1 MSTLALSMI
10 VRNCEKQIRDC
21 LESVRGCVD
30 EIQIADTGS
39 TDSTVCVAS
48 EMGGRVINIPW
59 ENDFAKARNLALQEV
74 HTDWVLVLD
83 ADEQLDPS
91 AAHYL
96 PGLMNQPKVR
106 GYLTSIRNY
115 VLSPQD
121 LVWDQPAVPND
132 ASFDRAKQYP
142 AYAEHQNVRLFRR
155 SPEIF
160 FVGRVHETVG
170 TTIESSGGKVSPCP
184 VLIHHFGLVEDPGTR
199 AQKNRLYRE
208 MGRQKLLEM
217 PENAQAHFEL
227 GLLEFENFHGFQEAL
242 RLFHRACELNPK
254 LSVSWFFAGV
264 ANLRLG
270 QPEEALRC
278 LKNAGARP
286 LVFEIQGDA
295 FYALGRFD
303 QARRAYLRAFDTVK
317 LPPELESK
325 LGLAEVRSGRVT
337 SGVARLRKAVERDAG
352 APQVHDRLVT
362 ALVWLN
368 QLGEAAEAAEKKI
381 ASVAP
386 DPQTY
391 LRAAVIRAQQEKWK
405 ESLQIL
411 RRGLAQFP
419 HHRGLER
426 VFAEVLPHTSSQT
439 VCCK

>member
-39 TDSTVCVAS
+39 TDSTICVAS
-48 EMGGRVINIPW
+48 EMGARVISIPW

-91 AAHYL
+91 ASHYL

-115 VLSPQD
+115 VRSAQD
-121 LVWDQPAVPND
+121 HLWDQPAVPND
-132 ASFDRAKQYP
+132 AGFERARQYP

-170 TTIESSGGKVSPCP
+170 TSIESSGGKVGPCP
-184 VLIHHFGLVEDPGTR
+184 VLIHHFGLVEHPDTR
-199 AQKNRLYRE
+199 AQKNRIYRE

-227 GLLEFENFHGFQEAL
+227 GLLEFEGFHEYQEAL
-242 RLFHRACELNPK
+242 RLFRRACELNPE

-264 ANLRLG
+264 VNLKTG

-278 LKNAGARP
+278 LRNAGTRP

-295 FYALGRFD
+295 FYTLGQFD

-317 LPPELESK
+317 LAPELESK
-325 LGLAEVRSGRVT
+325 IGLAEVRSGRVT
-337 SGVARLRKAVERDAG
+337 SGLARLRKAVERDAG

-386 DPQTY
+386 DPQAY
-391 LRAAVIRAQQEKWK
+391 LRAAVIRAQQEKWE
-405 ESLQIL
+405 ESSEIL
-411 RRGLAQFP
+411 LRGLAQFP
-419 HHRGLER
+419 HHQGLER
-426 VFAEVLPHTSSQT
+426 VFAEVLPHTSGQT
-439 VCCK
+439 VRCR